1 MDPIF
6 LPVFDYLI
14 INYVWDFKI
23 FLLITADN
31 KQKMME
37 QRDREKSASSD
48 RPGPWRE
55 GGGRSAEPEGDDW
68 RGSRERDDRG
78 PPRRDDRGPE
88 RRDDRRDDRGPRGG
102 DYRGPRD
109 GPRDEGSREGGAW
122 KPSGGGGK
130 YDLIHF
136 NSSNSDFILGP
147 LKQKSVDFPNGPIVK
162 VS

>member
-1 MDPIF
+1 MLWILRF
-6 LPVFDYLI
+6 LFLI
-14 INYVWDFKI
+14 AAEK
-23 FLLITADN
+23 
-31 KQKMME
+31 KQQMME

-55 GGGRSAEPEGDDW
+55 GGGRSAEPEGGDW

-88 RRDDRRDDRGPRGG
+88 RRDDRGPRDEPRGG
-102 DYRGPRD
+102 D

-136 NSSNSDFILGP
+136 NSSNSDFIQGP
-147 LKQKSVDFPNGPIVK
+147 LKLNEIIHLK
-162 VS
+162 VFLKTFA

>member
-1 MDPIF
+1 
-6 LPVFDYLI
+6 
-14 INYVWDFKI
+14 
-23 FLLITADN
+23 
-31 KQKMME
+31 MME

-88 RRDDRRDDRGPRGG
+88 RRDDRRDDRGPRDGPRGG

-130 YDLIHF
+130 YNLIQLNKDETDPYF
-136 NSSNSDFILGP
+136 LQFFQSNTTICLIIHVF
-147 LKQKSVDFPNGPIVK
+147 
-162 VS
+162 

>member
-1 MDPIF
+1 
-6 LPVFDYLI
+6 
-14 INYVWDFKI
+14 
-23 FLLITADN
+23 
-31 KQKMME
+31 MME

-88 RRDDRRDDRGPRGG
+88 RRDDRGPPRRDDRGPDRR
-102 DYRGPRD
+102 DDRGPRD

-122 KPSGGGGK
+122 RPSGGGGK

-136 NSSNSDFILGP
+136 NSSTGGP
-147 LKQKSVDFPNGPIVK
+147 RLVRFH
-162 VS
+162 

>member
-1 MDPIF
+1 MSKNIQLDPIF
-6 LPVFDYLI
+6 SIFYFFNFNFALDFNIFFLI
-14 INYVWDFKI
+14 AAEK
-23 FLLITADN
+23 
-31 KQKMME
+31 KQQMME
-37 QRDREKSASSD
+37 QREREKSASSD

-55 GGGRSAEPEGDDW
+55 GGGRSAEPEGGDW

-88 RRDDRRDDRGPRGG
+88 RRDDRGPRDGP
-102 DYRGPRD
+102 PRD

-136 NSSNSDFILGP
+136 NSLTLFLSRWNQIY
-147 LKQKSVDFPNGPIVK
+147 
-162 VS
+162 